1 MEIERN
7 VLNNNNIFS
16 MIRRESEKIETENGE
31 VKFVISNEMLEEM
44 EYQMYLINSIA
55 ERERTF
61 TDEKTLT
68 IDEFEKRLGL

>member
-1 MEIERN
+1 
-7 VLNNNNIFS
+7 
-16 MIRRESEKIETENGE
+16 MIREESEKIETENGE

-44 EYQMYLINSIA
+44 EYRMYLINSIT

-68 IDEFEKRLGL
+68 IDEFEKRLGI